1 MTLKIKKRK
10 VPDNPVDIN
19 NIISLFFRINVL
31 YFQQMTEPGK
41 KRGGDVLSVSLV
53 NNWYLT
59 KVHGSQ
65 TNHG

>member
-41 KRGGDVLSVSLV
+41 KGGVMCFPFLWSIID
-53 NNWYLT
+53 T
-59 KVHGSQ
+59 
-65 TNHG
+65 

>member
-53 NNWYLT
+53 NN
-59 KVHGSQ
+59 
-65 TNHG
+65 